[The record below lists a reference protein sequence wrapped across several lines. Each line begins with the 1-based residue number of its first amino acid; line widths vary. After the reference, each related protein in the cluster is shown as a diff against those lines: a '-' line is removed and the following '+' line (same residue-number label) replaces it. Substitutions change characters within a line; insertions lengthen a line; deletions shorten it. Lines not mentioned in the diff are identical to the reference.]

1 MPNDE
6 LLADN
11 GAPRGV
17 YSPTADCS
25 RSRGPISTKKCPGR
39 AQFRKHNIH
48 CECLRGLA
56 VRVELCLERSILLP
70 ELGGGVL
77 LLLHVWRLVTLRRW
91 LSLVP
96 VEQESWYAIGY
107 EGTRIVS
114 SFRHCSHAPRVGR
127 VPKPTASRPTEG
139 YAVSCR
145 FIDEKDR
152 TSTSPTLFLRDGQE
166 GFVSDLRQSP
176 FVTGLTRVTDQE
188 TGEVVRNPHIVV
200 LKEGTKVTVAIAGQ
214 QPNGAVVDVTVERSK
229 IANLNSKKLD
239 PNTTV
244 QLPHVDTCMKRV
256 IDFVRLGDTLIV
268 RAAGRT
274 PMREHLALRLL

>member
-1 MPNDE
+1 MR
-6 LLADN
+6 LVMKVL
-11 GAPRGV
+11 V
-17 YSPTADCS
+17 
-25 RSRGPISTKKCPGR
+25 
-39 AQFRKHNIH
+39 
-48 CECLRGLA
+48 
-56 VRVELCLERSILLP
+56 LCLLSVIAATLP
-70 ELGGGVL
+70 ALGEL
-77 LLLHVWRLVTLRRW
+77 
-91 LSLVP
+91 
-96 VEQESWYAIGY
+96 
-107 EGTRIVS
+107 
-114 SFRHCSHAPRVGR
+114 
-127 VPKPTASRPTEG
+127 PKPTASRPTEG

-239 PNTTV
+239 PDTTV

-268 RAAGRT
+268 PCGGKDANART
-274 PMREHLALRLL
+274 PRVEIVVTTADKL